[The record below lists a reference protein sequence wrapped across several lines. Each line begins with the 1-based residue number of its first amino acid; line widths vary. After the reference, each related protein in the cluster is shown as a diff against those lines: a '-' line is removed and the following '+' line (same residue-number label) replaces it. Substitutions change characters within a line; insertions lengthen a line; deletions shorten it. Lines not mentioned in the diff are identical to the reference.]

1 MKQAGSQ
8 ASRFF
13 YCLAVSWAC
22 AERVQLRE
30 CPFPLRRFGVAMA
43 WHERS
48 HGHPG
53 LRWLRGELAGLM
65 GVEV

>member
-1 MKQAGSQ
+1 
-8 ASRFF
+8 
-13 YCLAVSWAC
+13 
-22 AERVQLRE
+22 VQLRE
-30 CPFPLRRFGVAMA
+30 CPFPLRRFDVAMV

-65 GVEV
+65 GAEV